1 MYKVEGFEFAT
12 EEQAQEARR
21 EAEGIRYIRSRM
33 NMKDAVTVLKLH
45 NRLLQKEVFTT
56 PVGYAFL
63 AELHD
68 YLSTVPYIDSG
79 DIEQMPNAMEQV
91 ILQIHREEQE
101 SLQRA
106 ASKAERGFD
115 YRKGFFVSTF
125 LAAVLALALV
135 GMFAI
140 TALSENNINIINYE
154 NALIDKYE
162 LWEQDLLEREEALQR
177 AQTKEPSVDDEV
189 SE

>member
-1 MYKVEGFEFAT
+1 
-12 EEQAQEARR
+12 
-21 EAEGIRYIRSRM
+21 
-33 NMKDAVTVLKLH
+33 MKDAVSVLKLH

-63 AELHD
+63 AELRD
-68 YLSTVPYIDSG
+68 YLSTVPYIKEE
-79 DIEQMPNAMEQV
+79 DIEQMPGVMEQT
-91 ILQIHREEQE
+91 LLKLHQEEQE
-101 SLQRA
+101 AKERRDRHVQGKDGGFNYRA
-106 ASKAERGFD
+106 GF
-115 YRKGFFVSTF
+115 YVSSC
-125 LAAVLALALV
+125 LAAVLALALI

-162 LWEQDLLEREEALQR
+162 LWEQDLQERERALEN
-177 AQTKEPSVDDEV
+177 AQAAGETEYVDRE